1 MKRSSLMITA
11 APTVTARLP
20 GGFNVIKDR
29 QQPVASDGTITQ
41 KMAEG
46 KHHVEGLLTS
56 YIKFSDIGRAFHL
69 VDHPTRQQ
77 RTWSF
82 FLTKRNK
89 EERQHERKRL
99 V

>member
-1 MKRSSLMITA
+1 MITA

-46 KHHVEGLLTS
+46 KHCVEGFVTS
-56 YIKFSDIGRAFHL
+56 YIKFSDIGRGVHL
-69 VDHPTRQQ
+69 VGHPDEIAKNMVIL
-77 RTWSF
+77 F
-82 FLTKRNK
+82 D
-89 EERQHERKRL
+89 EAE
-99 V
+99 